1 MVNPQ
6 RVKLLAH
13 LSHRQLRQG
22 PAHAEQSRGATA
34 AVDAWR
40 QLEEM
45 QYLSTAV
52 VVILILIVIVI
63 GGEASFSCAREEEEV
78 AMVRCN
84 WNKGRC

>member
-34 AVDAWR
+34 AADAWR
-40 QLEEM
+40 RLEELE
-45 QYLSTAV
+45 YLSTAV
-52 VVILILIVIVI
+52 VVILIVI
-63 GGEASFSCAREEEEV
+63 GGEASLSCAREEEEV
-78 AMVRCN
+78 AMVRCD